1 MKQVLPIFLA
11 TVFCAGIVSAQPAQQ
26 QKPAQQ
32 PATQQP
38 ATQQQQPVQQR
49 PATPFEISEYGVD
62 FRADPRLIVVM
73 AALEAAGF
81 NPLPAGGAP
90 STFRAKLRKDLANL
104 DPDLRQRLQTFY
116 DRNKL
121 PAPATAADQA
131 ARYVSLALA
140 LGPPPS
146 LEPPPRSDDLPSG
159 LLEVLDFAPL
169 VQEFYRRSGIDEQLV
184 NYTRAYQ
191 AEGDRLRAPTTEMVR
206 SLLTY
211 LHTRPLTSSQ
221 ERVEVKNPNNKKT
234 NEKRYTF
241 RQKERRFFILPDLLA
256 PRGAINFRIIGDDYY
271 AIVPEGTDPSSSELR
286 RAYLQYVIDALML
299 RFNKEIAERREPIK
313 QLMSE
318 RQKVTGADSS
328 PDVFLTVS
336 RSLVAAA
343 DARYDEVRRSE
354 LLSRDARAKLSAAKT
369 EAERQ
374 AIGKSALA
382 DLSAI
387 QDETVARLA
396 DEYEKGAVLSFF
408 FADQLKGIESA
419 GFDLAN
425 FFPDMIASFDPAR
438 ELKRPAEYA
447 EARQRALAAREARAA
462 ARKAASEVVTENN
475 PRDAALVRDL
485 ASIED
490 TLRNKDYND
499 AETRLREL
507 LKEYP
512 REPRIFFALGQTA
525 SLAAMDAT
533 DEQVQVE
540 RLNRALGHYR
550 MAIAASSPETDKAIL
565 SRAHESMGR
574 INAFLDNTAEA
585 VKAFDEAIKI
595 GNVPNGAYREA
606 LEGKKKLTQP

>member
-1 MKQVLPIFLA
+1 MKQALFIVLVAFLA
-11 TVFCAGIVSAQPAQQ
+11 AGAVSPQTPKQQPAQPQ
-26 QKPAQQ
+26 R
-32 PATQQP
+32 
-38 ATQQQQPVQQR
+38 PVQER
-49 PATPFEISEYGVD
+49 PTTPFEISEYGVQ
-62 FRADPRLIVVM
+62 FQADPRLVIVM
-73 AALEAAGF
+73 AALDAAGF
-81 NPLPAGGAP
+81 DPAPGTTS
-90 STFRAKLRKDLANL
+90 STFRTKLRKDLANL
-104 DPDLRQRLQTFY
+104 DPDLRHRLQTFY
-116 DRNKL
+116 ERNKL
-121 PAPATAADQA
+121 PAPATPADEA

-140 LGPPPS
+140 LEPPPS
-146 LEPPPRSDDLPSG
+146 LEAPARSEDLPQG

-169 VQEFYRRSGIDEQLV
+169 VQAFYRRSGIDEQLV
-184 NYTRAYQ
+184 NYVRAYQ
-191 AEGDRLRAPTTEMVR
+191 AEGDRLRAPATEMVR
-206 SLLTY
+206 SVLTY
-211 LHTRPLTSSQ
+211 LHTRPLTVSQ
-221 ERVEVKNPNNKKT
+221 ERIETKSPDKKSK
-234 NEKRYTF
+234 EKRYTF
-241 RQKERRFFILPDLLA
+241 REKQRRFLILPDLLA

-271 AIVPEGTDPSSSELR
+271 AIVPEGTDPASSELR
-286 RAYLQYVIDALML
+286 RAYLQYVIDALVL

-313 QLMSE
+313 QLLAD
-318 RQKVTGADSS
+318 RQKAGAQTS

-343 DARYDEVRRSE
+343 DARYDEMRKREV
-354 LLSRDARAKLSAAKT
+354 LSFNTRAKLYATKSEMDRVAIAKT
-369 EAERQ
+369 AEAE
-374 AIGKSALA
+374 
-382 DLSAI
+382 LSAI

-408 FADQLKGIESA
+408 FADQLKGIENA

-438 ELKRPAEYA
+438 EAKRPAEYA
-447 EARQRALAAREARAA
+447 EARQRAVAAREARLA
-462 ARKAASEVVTENN
+462 ARKAQSEGNGAANSV
-475 PRDAALVRDL
+475 RDAALVRDL

-499 AETRLREL
+499 AEARLREL

-550 MAIAASSPETDKAIL
+550 MAIAAASPEDDKAIL

-585 VKAFDEAIKI
+585 VKSFDEAIKI
-595 GNVPNGAYREA
+595 GDVPGGAYRAA
-606 LEGKKKLTQP
+606 LDGKKKLVSGNP